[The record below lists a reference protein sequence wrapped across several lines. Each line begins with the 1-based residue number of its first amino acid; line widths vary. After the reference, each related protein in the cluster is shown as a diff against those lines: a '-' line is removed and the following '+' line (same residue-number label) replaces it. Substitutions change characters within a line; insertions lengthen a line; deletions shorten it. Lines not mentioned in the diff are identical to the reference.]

1 MRCRTA
7 SPACRARR
15 SGRRSRGGTGRRNP
29 FRHRRRQA
37 WSRQGSSPYPG
48 GEMVTSFFTDDSM
61 IRRVQRESA
70 VALSGP
76 RTLLMQAAHPVAF
89 AGFFAHTGA
98 LDEPYERLQRTVR
111 VLGLIGFGDKA
122 EAQRATRRVRAIH
135 RRVHG
140 ELPEAAGRF
149 PAGTPYSADDPELLL
164 WILACMADSALVV
177 YQRYVRSLARAER
190 DAFWQDYKVVGR
202 EFGLRDADM
211 PAEIEDFERYMRGM
225 VEGDDLFVTPVALH
239 ARPMLEVANFV
250 TVGLLPVR
258 VRRLYGFSWDPAR
271 ALVLRGGAEYAKR
284 VVVPLLPDRLRYRR
298 RPRRRAA

>member
-1 MRCRTA
+1 MSRT
-7 SPACRARR
+7 
-15 SGRRSRGGTGRRNP
+15 N
-29 FRHRRRQA
+29 
-37 WSRQGSSPYPG
+37 
-48 GEMVTSFFTDDSM
+48 FFTDDSM

-111 VLGLIGFGDKA
+111 VLGLIGFGDKV
-122 EAQRATRRVRAIH
+122 EAQRATRRVREIH
-135 RRVHG
+135 SRVHG
-140 ELPEAAGRF
+140 ELPAAAGRF
-149 PAGTPYSADDPELLL
+149 PAGTPYSADDPALLL

-177 YQRYVRSLARAER
+177 YQRYVRSLSRGER

-211 PAEIEDFERYMRGM
+211 PEGIEDFELYMAAM
-225 VEGDDLFVTPVALH
+225 VEGDDLFVTPEARELALEIVMRPPVPLH

-250 TVGLLPVR
+250 TVGLLPAR
-258 VRRLYGFSWDPAR
+258 VRRMYGFSWDPAR

-298 RPRRRAA
+298 RPQRRAA